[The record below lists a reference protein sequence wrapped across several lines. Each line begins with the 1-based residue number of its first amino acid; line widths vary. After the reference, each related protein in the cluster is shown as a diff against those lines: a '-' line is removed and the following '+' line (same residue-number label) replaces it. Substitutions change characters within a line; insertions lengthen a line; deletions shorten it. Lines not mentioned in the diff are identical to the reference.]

1 MQRKRQADRDGATEA
16 LAAAYQG
23 SALRASNDERLRDD
37 SAAAL
42 GLPPAMLAELGAA
55 SGTATP
61 FAHGVWVLLK
71 ARREHPCGR
80 ARQMV
85 CYCARAAFTTRAS
98 CCAGASRHV
107 QACFNAGSGK
117 PC

>member
-1 MQRKRQADRDGATEA
+1 MCAVLPAPDRPCVGRANMQRTRQADRDGATEA

-37 SAAAL
+37 AAAAL
-42 GLPPAMLAELGAA
+42 GLPAAMRAELGAA

-71 ARREHPCGR
+71 ARTVDPCRR
-80 ARQMV
+80 ARQTK
-85 CYCARAAFTTRAS
+85 FTS
-98 CCAGASRHV
+98 SAGLHI
-107 QACFNAGSGK
+107 
-117 PC
+117 